1 MSNGNYKDDG
11 PVYFVNGDIKSTKT
25 GKKYIW
31 SKTFDIDAIKA
42 KLGTSVVNMTITT
55 KKNPKTAEERLII
68 FKPSDPKFIPKAQG
82 SENNNNNYSNNN
94 TNNNNTSGDDI
105 VL

>member
-31 SKTFDIDAIKA
+31 SKTFDMDAIKA

-68 FKPSDPKFIPKAQG
+68 FKPSDARYIPKSQG
-82 SENNNNNYSNNN
+82 SEGNSNSSY
-94 TNNNNTSGDDI
+94 NNNNTEDDI
-105 VL
+105 IL